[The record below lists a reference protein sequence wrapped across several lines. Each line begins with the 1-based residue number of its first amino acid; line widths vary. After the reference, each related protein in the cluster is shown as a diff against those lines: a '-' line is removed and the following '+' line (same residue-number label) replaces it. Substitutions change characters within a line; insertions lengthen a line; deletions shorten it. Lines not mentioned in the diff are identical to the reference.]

1 MNIKKAKSIDG
12 KPRYI
17 VHFSELLNDSE
28 DSKDYKLA
36 LKKSRIIGGRSYN
49 YKYIK
54 EQIAFISDNEWE
66 LEQQLIKI
74 KNEKNTISTNDCSIH
89 NLM

>member
-1 MNIKKAKSIDG
+1 MNIQKAKSADE

-17 VHFSELLNDSE
+17 IHFSELLNDSE
-28 DSKDYKLA
+28 DKSDFKLA
-36 LKKSRIIGGRSYN
+36 LKKSRVIGGRK
-49 YKYIK
+49 YKCNYIK

-74 KNEKNTISTNDCSIH
+74 KNERAN
-89 NLM
+89 